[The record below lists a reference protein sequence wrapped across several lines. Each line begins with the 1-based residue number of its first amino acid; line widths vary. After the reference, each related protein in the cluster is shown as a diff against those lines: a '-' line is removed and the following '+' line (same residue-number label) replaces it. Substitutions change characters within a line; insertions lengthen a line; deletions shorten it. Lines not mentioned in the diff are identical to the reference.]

1 MAYVTLTNVRHNGK
15 KYDIG
20 KEFPTTGMKK
30 EEIDRLVALKAIIDP
45 EAEAKA
51 IKEAAAKKAKEAEV

>member
-15 KYDIG
+15 KYGIG
-20 KEFPTTGMKK
+20 EEFPTTGVKK
-30 EEIDRLVALKAIIDP
+30 EEIERLVDSKAIVDP

-51 IKEAAAKKAKEAEV
+51 IKEAAAKKAKEDAE